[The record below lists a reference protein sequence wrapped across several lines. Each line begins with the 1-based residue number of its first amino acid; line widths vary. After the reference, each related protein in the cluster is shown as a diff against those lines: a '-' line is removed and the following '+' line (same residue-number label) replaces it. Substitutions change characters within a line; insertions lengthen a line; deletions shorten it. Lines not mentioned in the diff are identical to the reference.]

1 MSKVTFGIV
10 NYNRLFYLKSCAETL
25 MESVADYEDVEFIC
39 IDDNSKEKG
48 TTEYLETLK
57 NRGWLVI
64 NQEEHRQQEKD
75 RVDYYNDTVHMSAF
89 SDALNIML
97 DKATG
102 DYFVP
107 IQGDIQFVKKNWLNS
122 YIELFEEREDIGCVC
137 LDAQR
142 KVRLENSY
150 FTDHVEADNNIFAI
164 DRTRKIGGAGDAFF
178 KTSMLRDM
186 GGWTQGE
193 TGTPETNFVEKINT
207 KYDGMMK
214 PYVPWNPPAALIIT
228 GMGTNARIRGGKRY
242 GKYWEAKSDNLYYE
256 WADDLDLN
264 MQRQRPQSIEELLVT
279 NGGWDLPLD
288 DAGNMIKIGVNFE
301 GDEFEEIEE

>member
-25 MESVADYEDVEFIC
+25 MESVADYKDVEFIC

-57 NRGWLVI
+57 ERGWLVI
-64 NQEEHRQQEKD
+64 NQEEHRQQEKEK
-75 RVDYYNDTVHMSAF
+75 VDFYNDTVHMSAF

-107 IQGDIQFVKKNWLNS
+107 IQGDIQFVKKNWLSS
-122 YIELFEEREDIGCVC
+122 YVELFEERDDIGCIC

-142 KVRLENSY
+142 RVRLESSY
-150 FTDHVEADNNIFAI
+150 FTDHVETDNNIFAI
-164 DRTRKIGGAGDAFF
+164 DRTRNIGGAGDAFF
-178 KTSMLRDM
+178 KTSMLREL

-207 KYDGMMK
+207 KYEGMMK

-242 GKYWEAKSDNLYYE
+242 GKYWEAKSDNLYYN
-256 WADDLDLN
+256 WAEELELS

-279 NGGWDLPLD
+279 NGGWNLPLD
-288 DAGNMIKIGVNFE
+288 AGGNMIKIGVNFE

>member
-25 MESVADYEDVEFIC
+25 MESVSEYDDVEFIC

-57 NRGWLVI
+57 DRGWLVI

-75 RVDYYNDTVHMSAF
+75 KVDYYNDTVHMSAF

-97 DKATG
+97 AKATG

-107 IQGDIQFVKKNWLNS
+107 IQGDIQFVKKNWLGS
-122 YIELFEEREDIGCVC
+122 YVELFEERDNIGCIC

-142 KVRLENSY
+142 RSRLQNSY
-150 FTDHVEADNNIFAI
+150 FTDHIEADNNIFAI
-164 DRTRKIGGAGDAFF
+164 DRTRNIGGAGDAFF
-178 KTSMLRDM
+178 KTSMLREM

-193 TGTPETNFVEKINT
+193 IGTPETSFVEKINT

-228 GMGTNARIRGGKRY
+228 GVGTNARIRGGKRY

-256 WADDLDLN
+256 WAEDLELN

-288 DAGNMIKIGVNFE
+288 DGGNMIKIGVNFE